1 VEIASSKIDGVVVME
16 LRGRVNNQTAPQ
28 LGERLTAA
36 LTEPG
41 TRLAL
46 DMSGVDYLSSAGLR
60 VLQLAALQAED
71 NAGKLV
77 MHGLTDRVKE
87 VFEISGF
94 ASILSIVSTREEAL
108 AAARA

>member
-1 VEIASSKIDGVVVME
+1 MEIASSKIDGVVVME

-28 LGERLTAA
+28 LGERLTGA

-46 DMSGVDYLSSAGLR
+46 DMSGIDYLSSAGLR
-60 VLQLAALQAED
+60 VLQLAALQAEESR
-71 NAGKLV
+71 GKLV
-77 MHGLTDRVKE
+77 LHGLTDRVKD

-94 ASILSIVSTREEAL
+94 ASILSIVSTREEAV